1 MITELRSLWQEAF
14 GDPEAFMDDF
24 FSVAYDESRCRT
36 VRKDGKTVSAL
47 YWFDVDMGTQ
57 RLAYLYGVATLNAY
71 RGQGIAA
78 YLIEKTCKELQE
90 KGYSGVLLVPG
101 SARLFEYYRRLSFF
115 TGTTIAQCDCP
126 AEGKTLL
133 RPVSA
138 EEYAT
143 LRRQLLPDRGVEQE
157 GAFLELLQRQYG
169 LFAGDGFVLCAAVNG
184 EKAFIPEFL
193 GDRQR
198 LPAVVGGLGVKT
210 AQVRMPGPGRSF
222 SMYRPLNGAVPPLYF
237 GLAMD

>member
-78 YLIEKTCKELQE
+78 YLIEKTCKELQ
-90 KGYSGVLLVPG
+90 KTVP
-101 SARLFEYYRRLSFF
+101 
-115 TGTTIAQCDCP
+115 I
-126 AEGKTLL
+126 
-133 RPVSA
+133 V
-138 EEYAT
+138 
-143 LRRQLLPDRGVEQE
+143 
-157 GAFLELLQRQYG
+157 
-169 LFAGDGFVLCAAVNG
+169 
-184 EKAFIPEFL
+184 
-193 GDRQR
+193 
-198 LPAVVGGLGVKT
+198 
-210 AQVRMPGPGRSF
+210 
-222 SMYRPLNGAVPPLYF
+222 
-237 GLAMD
+237 